1 MIIIITIGKT
11 KEKYLKEGIE
21 EFLKRIKRYE
31 KIEYQEINTFDNL
44 KLIDFTSAI
53 LNPHISHYSTDVRND
68 VRIVDG
74 AWVIPYD
81 AIESIQAIPEGEL
94 YMDCIVD
101 DSRVANNLALRLKI
115 KELKDKGIE
124 DPDLE
129 RRLFAALR

>member
-1 MIIIITIGKT
+1 MYEQFVGRYVRIIRKLGSAV
-11 KEKYLKEGIE
+11 G
-21 EFLKRIKRYE
+21 
-31 KIEYQEINTFDNL
+31 NL